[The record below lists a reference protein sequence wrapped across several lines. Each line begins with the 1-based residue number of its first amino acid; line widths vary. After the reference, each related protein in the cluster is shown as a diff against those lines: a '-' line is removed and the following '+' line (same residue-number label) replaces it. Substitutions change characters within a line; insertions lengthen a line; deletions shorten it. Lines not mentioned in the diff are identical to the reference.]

1 MAQGSGSGH
10 RGASRGT
17 RNERR
22 KDAKRRDVRACP
34 RDPSDNP
41 INYTSTNVRSALLSL
56 LFSTIA
62 RRIVDRRQARDRDNG
77 GWSSIGCRGY
87 GVSLP
92 FRPSVR
98 PSVCPSV
105 FASVVRIS
113 LRACVFVRLLV
124 RLSTGKMIE
133 TGWWGWGAGGVAKNH
148 ALVEAFY
155 YRT

>member
-1 MAQGSGSGH
+1 M
-10 RGASRGT
+10 
-17 RNERR
+17 
-22 KDAKRRDVRACP
+22 V
-34 RDPSDNP
+34 
-41 INYTSTNVRSALLSL
+41 
-56 LFSTIA
+56 
-62 RRIVDRRQARDRDNG
+62 VDRMQGLRCLSA
-77 GWSSIGCRGY
+77 
-87 GVSLP
+87 
-92 FRPSVR
+92 FPSVR
-98 PSVCPSV
+98 PSVRLSV